1 MGIIVKVISERLQKL
16 RMRKLVLGIIANLA
30 HVVQASPTSDVD
42 RDRDAAVPSLQTSRK
57 TSRDVIRI
65 LLVASE

>member
-1 MGIIVKVISERLQKL
+1 
-16 RMRKLVLGIIANLA
+16 
-30 HVVQASPTSDVD
+30 VVQASPTSDVD